1 MRKKV
6 SWTVWKKQLKQYVAS
21 GTKLPA
27 VEVNEEHGKE
37 ENEPV
42 VDGSSHNDDHHI
54 GDLSIGSSSSCE
66 DLKSSDDARQ
76 REEEKQPQQQSCSLK
91 ANVPEVELAPLTP
104 PRSNPPLG
112 SATPQRSS
120 PPTAPGSRSNSVSA
134 SAVGSAL
141 TKGAF
146 KHVYRSGPVR
156 KKLSSRT
163 TSGGGGGALSDV
175 SGASQQKEEEM
186 SIAAATTIQAAFRV
200 YRSRSS
206 SSPEEMWSEGISN
219 PIRMLE
225 KELGQTQF
233 SSTQHMI
240 SQPTPG
246 GADQKKINGEWDAD
260 TRSLA
265 DCEASAQLK
274 QVAAIKRER
283 TREYAHA
290 LRRLRYGLEQNNK
303 GSTARALQATDD
315 KLLDKPGYVL
325 NWLERA
331 QGVAVNDNNY
341 VPKTVSSDA
350 TQKQLPSEISLS
362 LNNGIANGTATKKK
376 KPKSTSINGTEKENS
391 KRSSDNK
398 TTKPKIGDEEKK
410 SNNRNEDQKTKQLR
424 EKLSEA
430 VTTTTHSPL
439 GGAENVGNRFDADH
453 AIEEFH
459 LQNRSSSASPPH
471 PTTTGSNNKNDR
483 RRRNSVA
490 GGNNATAPSAAAAEV
505 VTSTEQQQRRLSS
518 SQFAGVKASISS
530 AGGNPKKLP
539 FKV

>member
-27 VEVNEEHGKE
+27 VEVNEENGQE

-42 VDGSSHNDDHHI
+42 VDGSSYNDDHHI
-54 GDLSIGSSSSCE
+54 GDLSIGSSSSCA
-66 DLKSSDDARQ
+66 DLKSSDDASQ
-76 REEEKQPQQQSCSLK
+76 REEEKQPQKQSCSLK

-112 SATPQRSS
+112 SAAPQRSS
-120 PPTAPGSRSNSVSA
+120 PPTPPGSRSNSVSA

-163 TSGGGGGALSDV
+163 TSGGGGALSDV

-219 PIRMLE
+219 PIGMLE

-240 SQPTPG
+240 SQPSPG
-246 GADQKKINGEWDAD
+246 GADQKNINGEWDAD
-260 TRSLA
+260 TRTLA
-265 DCEASAQLK
+265 VCEASAQLK
-274 QVAAIKRER
+274 QVGAIKRER

-376 KPKSTSINGTEKENS
+376 KPNGTEKENS
-391 KRSSDNK
+391 RRSSDNK
-398 TTKPKIGDEEKK
+398 TTKPKNGDEEKK
-410 SNNRNEDQKTKQLR
+410 SNNRNVDQKTKQLR

-439 GGAENVGNRFDADH
+439 GGAENVGNRFDVDH
-453 AIEEFH
+453 GIEEFY

-490 GGNNATAPSAAAAEV
+490 GGNIATAAAAAEV
-505 VTSTEQQQRRLSS
+505 VTSTAQQQRRLSS
-518 SQFAGVKASISS
+518 SPFAGVKASIPS

-539 FKV
+539 FKI

>member
-27 VEVNEEHGKE
+27 VEVNEE
-37 ENEPV
+37 NEPV
-42 VDGSSHNDDHHI
+42 VDGSSYNDDHHI

-104 PRSNPPLG
+104 PRSNPPLA
-112 SATPQRSS
+112 SAAPQRSS
-120 PPTAPGSRSNSVSA
+120 PPTPPGSRSNSVSA

-141 TKGAF
+141 SKGAF

-156 KKLSSRT
+156 KKLSTRT
-163 TSGGGGGALSDV
+163 TSGGGGALSDV

-200 YRSRSS
+200 YRSRCSP
-206 SSPEEMWSEGISN
+206 SPEEMWSEGISN

-225 KELGQTQF
+225 EELGQTQF

-246 GADQKKINGEWDAD
+246 GADRKNTNGEWDAD

-290 LRRLRYGLEQNNK
+290 LRRLRYGLEHNNK

-331 QGVAVNDNNY
+331 QGVAVNDNIY

-362 LNNGIANGTATKKK
+362 LNNGIANGTATPKK
-376 KPKSTSINGTEKENS
+376 KPKSTSIRGTEKENS

-398 TTKPKIGDEEKK
+398 TTKPKNGDEEKK
-410 SNNRNEDQKTKQLR
+410 SNNRNDDQKTKQLR

-430 VTTTTHSPL
+430 VTTTIHSPL
-439 GGAENVGNRFDADH
+439 SGAENVGNRFDADH
-453 AIEEFH
+453 GVEEIH
-459 LQNRSSSASPPH
+459 LQNRSSSTSPH
-471 PTTTGSNNKNDR
+471 PTSTGSNNKNNR
-483 RRRNSVA
+483 RKRNSA
-490 GGNNATAPSAAAAEV
+490 ARGNNATPAAAAAAAEV
-505 VTSTEQQQRRLSS
+505 VTST
-518 SQFAGVKASISS
+518 GGKASIPS
-530 AGGNPKKLP
+530 AGGNRKKLP

>member
-27 VEVNEEHGKE
+27 VELNEENGKE

-42 VDGSSHNDDHHI
+42 ADGSSYNDDHHI

-66 DLKSSDDARQ
+66 DLKSSDDAR
-76 REEEKQPQQQSCSLK
+76 RRKEEKQPQQQSCSLK
-91 ANVPEVELAPLTP
+91 ANVSEVELAPQTP
-104 PRSNPPLG
+104 QRSNPTLG
-112 SATPQRSS
+112 SAAPQRSS
-120 PPTAPGSRSNSVSA
+120 PPTPPGSRSNSVSA

-146 KHVYRSGPVR
+146 KHVYKSGPVR

-200 YRSRSS
+200 YRSRSI
-206 SSPEEMWSEGISN
+206 SSPEEMCSEGISN
-219 PIRMLE
+219 PIRMFE

-246 GADQKKINGEWDAD
+246 GADQKNINGEWDAD
-260 TRSLA
+260 TRTLA
-265 DCEASAQLK
+265 ECEASAQLK

-290 LRRLRYGLEQNNK
+290 LRQLRYGLDQNNK

-350 TQKQLPSEISLS
+350 TEKQLPSEISLS

-376 KPKSTSINGTEKENS
+376 KPKSTSISGTEKENS

-398 TTKPKIGDEEKK
+398 K
-410 SNNRNEDQKTKQLR
+410 SNNRNDDRKTKQLR

-430 VTTTTHSPL
+430 ITTTTHSPL

-453 AIEEFH
+453 GIEGFY

-483 RRRNSVA
+483 RRRNSAA
-490 GGNNATAPSAAAAEV
+490 GGNNATAAAAAAEV

-518 SQFAGVKASISS
+518 SSPFAASIPS

-539 FKV
+539 FKI

>member
-27 VEVNEEHGKE
+27 VEVNEENGKE

-42 VDGSSHNDDHHI
+42 VDVSSYNDDHHI

-76 REEEKQPQQQSCSLK
+76 REEEKQQQSCSLK

-112 SATPQRSS
+112 SAAPQRSS
-120 PPTAPGSRSNSVSA
+120 PPTPPGSRSNSVSA

-146 KHVYRSGPVR
+146 KHVYRSGPAR

-163 TSGGGGGALSDV
+163 TSGGGALSDV
-175 SGASQQKEEEM
+175 SGASPQKEEEM
-186 SIAAATTIQAAFRV
+186 SIAAANTIQAAFRV
-200 YRSRSS
+200 YRSRTSA
-206 SSPEEMWSEGISN
+206 SPEEMWSEGISN

-246 GADQKKINGEWDAD
+246 GADRQNINGEWDAD

-376 KPKSTSINGTEKENS
+376 KPKSTSITGTEKENS

-398 TTKPKIGDEEKK
+398 TTKPKNGDEEKK
-410 SNNRNEDQKTKQLR
+410 SNNRNDDQKTKQLR

-453 AIEEFH
+453 GIEELY

-471 PTTTGSNNKNDR
+471 PTSTGSNNKNDR
-483 RRRNSVA
+483 RRRNSAA
-490 GGNNATAPSAAAAEV
+490 GGNNATAAAANAAAEV
-505 VTSTEQQQRRLSS
+505 VTSTEQQKRRLSS
-518 SQFAGVKASISS
+518 SPFAGMKGSIPS

-539 FKV
+539 FKI

>member
-27 VEVNEEHGKE
+27 VELNE

-42 VDGSSHNDDHHI
+42 IDGSSYNDDHHI

-91 ANVPEVELAPLTP
+91 ANVPEVELAQLTP
-104 PRSNPPLG
+104 PRSNPPLVY
-112 SATPQRSS
+112 AAPQRSL
-120 PPTAPGSRSNSVSA
+120 PPTPPGSRSNSVST

-141 TKGAF
+141 SKGAF

-156 KKLSSRT
+156 KKLSSRN
-163 TSGGGGGALSDV
+163 TSGGGGGGLSDV

-206 SSPEEMWSEGISN
+206 SSPEEMWSEGISK

-246 GADQKKINGEWDAD
+246 GADQKNINGEWDAD

-290 LRRLRYGLEQNNK
+290 LRQLRYGLEQNNK

-341 VPKTVSSDA
+341 VPKAVSSDA
-350 TQKQLPSEISLS
+350 AQKQLPSEISLS

-376 KPKSTSINGTEKENS
+376 KPKSTSISGTEKENS

-398 TTKPKIGDEEKK
+398 TTKPKIGDEQKK
-410 SNNRNEDQKTKQLR
+410 SNNRNDDQKTKQLR
-424 EKLSEA
+424 EKLSGA

-439 GGAENVGNRFDADH
+439 GGAENVCNRFDADH
-453 AIEEFH
+453 GIEEFY

-483 RRRNSVA
+483 RRNSVA
-490 GGNNATAPSAAAAEV
+490 GRNNVTAATAAEV
-505 VTSTEQQQRRLSS
+505 VTSTEQQQQRRLSS
-518 SQFAGVKASISS
+518 SPFAGVKASIPS

-539 FKV
+539 FKI

>member
-27 VEVNEEHGKE
+27 VEVNEENGKE

-76 REEEKQPQQQSCSLK
+76 REEEKQPPQQSCSLK
-91 ANVPEVELAPLTP
+91 ADVPEVELVPLTP
-104 PRSNPPLG
+104 PLSNPPLG
-112 SATPQRSS
+112 SAAPQRSS
-120 PPTAPGSRSNSVSA
+120 PPTPPGSRSNSVSA

-156 KKLSSRT
+156 TKFSSRT

-206 SSPEEMWSEGISN
+206 SSPEEMWSEGISD

-240 SQPTPG
+240 SQPTPAG
-246 GADQKKINGEWDAD
+246 TDQKNMNGEWDAD

-283 TREYAHA
+283 TREYAQA

-350 TQKQLPSEISLS
+350 TQKQLPSE
-362 LNNGIANGTATKKK
+362 
-376 KPKSTSINGTEKENS
+376 
-391 KRSSDNK
+391 
-398 TTKPKIGDEEKK
+398 
-410 SNNRNEDQKTKQLR
+410 DQKTKQLR
-424 EKLSEA
+424 EKSSEA
-430 VTTTTHSPL
+430 VTTTIHSPL
-439 GGAENVGNRFDADH
+439 GGAENVDNRFDADH
-453 AIEEFH
+453 GIEEFY

-490 GGNNATAPSAAAAEV
+490 GGNNATAASSAAAAEV

-518 SQFAGVKASISS
+518 SPFAGVKASISS

>member
-27 VEVNEEHGKE
+27 VEVNEENGKE

-42 VDGSSHNDDHHI
+42 VDDSSYNDDHHI

-76 REEEKQPQQQSCSLK
+76 REEEQPQQQSCSLK

-112 SATPQRSS
+112 SAAPQRSS
-120 PPTAPGSRSNSVSA
+120 PPTPPGSRSNSVSA

-141 TKGAF
+141 SKGAF

-156 KKLSSRT
+156 KKLSTRT
-163 TSGGGGGALSDV
+163 TSGGGGALSDV
-175 SGASQQKEEEM
+175 SGASQQKEE
-186 SIAAATTIQAAFRV
+186 
-200 YRSRSS
+200 
-206 SSPEEMWSEGISN
+206 MWSEGISN

-225 KELGQTQF
+225 EELGQTQF

-240 SQPTPG
+240 SPPTPG
-246 GADQKKINGEWDAD
+246 GADRKNTNGEWDAD

-303 GSTARALQATDD
+303 GSTARAVQATDD

-350 TQKQLPSEISLS
+350 TQKQLPSEVSLS

-376 KPKSTSINGTEKENS
+376 KPKSTSISGTEKENS
-391 KRSSDNK
+391 KRSNDKK
-398 TTKPKIGDEEKK
+398 TTKPKKGDEEKK
-410 SNNRNEDQKTKQLR
+410 SNNRNDDQKTKQLR

-430 VTTTTHSPL
+430 VTTTIHSPP

-453 AIEEFH
+453 GIEEFY

-471 PTTTGSNNKNDR
+471 PTSTWSNNKNDR
-483 RRRNSVA
+483 RRRNSA
-490 GGNNATAPSAAAAEV
+490 ARGNNATAAAAAAVAEV
-505 VTSTEQQQRRLSS
+505 VTSTEQQQRKLSS
-518 SQFAGVKASISS
+518 SPFAGGKASIPS
-530 AGGNPKKLP
+530 ASGNRKKLP
-539 FKV
+539 FKI

>member
-27 VEVNEEHGKE
+27 VEVNEENGKE

-42 VDGSSHNDDHHI
+42 VDGSSYNDDHHI

-112 SATPQRSS
+112 SAAPQRSS
-120 PPTAPGSRSNSVSA
+120 PPTPPGSRSNSVSA

-141 TKGAF
+141 SKGAF

-156 KKLSSRT
+156 KKLSTRT
-163 TSGGGGGALSDV
+163 TSEGGGALSDV
-175 SGASQQKEEEM
+175 SGASQQKEE
-186 SIAAATTIQAAFRV
+186 
-200 YRSRSS
+200 
-206 SSPEEMWSEGISN
+206 MWSEGISN

-225 KELGQTQF
+225 EELGQTQF

-246 GADQKKINGEWDAD
+246 GADRKNTNGEWDAD

-362 LNNGIANGTATKKK
+362 LNNGIDNGTATQKK
-376 KPKSTSINGTEKENS
+376 KPKSTSVRGTEKENS

-398 TTKPKIGDEEKK
+398 TTKPKTGDEEKK
-410 SNNRNEDQKTKQLR
+410 SNNRNDDQKTKQLR
-424 EKLSEA
+424 ENLSEA
-430 VTTTTHSPL
+430 VTTTIHSPL
-439 GGAENVGNRFDADH
+439 GGADNVGNRFDADH
-453 AIEEFH
+453 GIEELY

-471 PTTTGSNNKNDR
+471 PTSTGSNNKNDR
-483 RRRNSVA
+483 RRRNSTA
-490 GGNNATAPSAAAAEV
+490 RGNNATAAAAAAEV
-505 VTSTEQQQRRLSS
+505 VTSTEQQQRKLSS
-518 SQFAGVKASISS
+518 SPFAGGKASIPS
-530 AGGNPKKLP
+530 AGGNRKKLP
-539 FKV
+539 FKI

>member
-27 VEVNEEHGKE
+27 VEVNEENGKE

-42 VDGSSHNDDHHI
+42 VDGSSYNDDHHI

-66 DLKSSDDARQ
+66 DLKSSDDPRQ
-76 REEEKQPQQQSCSLK
+76 KEEEKQPQQQSCSLK

-112 SATPQRSS
+112 SAAPQRSS
-120 PPTAPGSRSNSVSA
+120 PPTPPGSRSNSVSA
-134 SAVGSAL
+134 STVGSAL
-141 TKGAF
+141 SKGAF

-156 KKLSSRT
+156 KKLSTRT
-163 TSGGGGGALSDV
+163 TSGGGGALSDV

-200 YRSRSS
+200 FRSRIS
-206 SSPEEMWSEGISN
+206 SSPEEMCSEGISN

-225 KELGQTQF
+225 EELGQTQF

-246 GADQKKINGEWDAD
+246 GADRKNTNGEWDAD

-362 LNNGIANGTATKKK
+362 LNNGIANGTATQKK
-376 KPKSTSINGTEKENS
+376 KPKSTSIRGTEKENS

-398 TTKPKIGDEEKK
+398 TTKPKNGDEEKK
-410 SNNRNEDQKTKQLR
+410 SNNRNDDQKTKQLR
-424 EKLSEA
+424 EKLSES
-430 VTTTTHSPL
+430 VTTTIHSPV

-453 AIEEFH
+453 GIEEIY
-459 LQNRSSSASPPH
+459 LQNRSSSTSPH
-471 PTTTGSNNKNDR
+471 PTSTGSNNKNDR
-483 RRRNSVA
+483 RRRNSA
-490 GGNNATAPSAAAAEV
+490 ARGNNATPAAAAAAAEEAPL
-505 VTSTEQQQRRLSS
+505 TEQQQRRLSS
-518 SQFAGVKASISS
+518 SPFAGVKASIPS
-530 AGGNPKKLP
+530 AGGNRKKLP
-539 FKV
+539 FKI